1 LYLLPLAVSVGL
13 ATEPLVAQ
21 RVSPVVMIS
30 TVSTVAPAAEAV
42 PVAPPNDVP
51 AEAGCRFLHR
61 GDQSRSLELAV
72 TGLRTEGDESA
83 GTLLAWTE
91 PSFTLHLDGY
101 EYHGYVAGEN
111 SRGTAW
117 FDAGKRRTAVKLPA
131 SLSGRG
137 HDFEVV
143 ARYRY
148 PLPDGHAYYWY
159 GPVASTERTASPNVA
174 CGPIFG
180 QPDTTLAVE

>member
-1 LYLLPLAVSVGL
+1 MRKGMSMLYFLLSL
-13 ATEPLVAQ
+13 ATLLLLA
-21 RVSPVVMIS
+21 
-30 TVSTVAPAAEAV
+30 APIGASAATA
-42 PVAPPNDVP
+42 AGLSNDVP
-51 AEAGCRFLHR
+51 AEARCRFLHR

-72 TGLRTEGDESA
+72 TALRTEGDEST
-83 GTLLAWTE
+83 GSVLAWTE

-101 EYHGYVAGEN
+101 EYHGYVAGEG

-117 FDAGKRRTAVKLPA
+117 IDAGKRATAVTLPA
-131 SLSGRG
+131 SLSGPG

-148 PLPDGHAYYWY
+148 PLPDGHVYYWY
-159 GPVASTERTASPNVA
+159 GPVASTERTESPNAA
-174 CGPIFG
+174 CGPIYG